1 VPSVSEKQHNAMEAA
16 AHGHSTLGI
25 PKSVGQEFV
34 EADKVAKDAEPR
46 AAGVLVRDADGRVLF
61 ARRSGTGDYGGHW
74 ALFGGGVESGETD
87 EEAARRELMEE
98 SGYQADS
105 LTPVHEHY
113 FNGLNF
119 ATFAHDA
126 GSQFIPKL
134 TGEHDAWAWA
144 HPSSPPSPLHPGV
157 AATLGDIA
165 REQEARFTWGPDQL
179 EIIQPENPQP
189 APPYIEEIDD
199 PGEAAVEL
207 EISE

>member
-1 VPSVSEKQHNAMEAA
+1 MEAA

-25 PKSVGQEFV
+25 PASVGKEFV
-34 EADKVAKDAEPR
+34 KADKLGSDEGKPR
-46 AAGVLVRDADGRVLF
+46 AAGVLLRDSNGRVLF
-61 ARRSGTGDYGGHW
+61 GRRSGTGDYGGHW
-74 ALFGGGVESGETD
+74 ALFGGGVEDGETD
-87 EEAARRELMEE
+87 EDAARRELLEE
-98 SGYQADS
+98 SGYKADN
-105 LTPVHEHY
+105 LNHVHEHE

-119 ATFAHDA
+119 ATFAHDVEKPFA
-126 GSQFIPKL
+126 PDL
-134 TGEHDAWAWA
+134 TDEHDAWAWA